1 MPTVL
6 RVGPHRFF
14 FFSNEGREPPHI
26 HVETGD
32 KYAKVWLQPVALS
45 EAIGYNST
53 ELGRLRVVVETHA
66 AVFKESWDEYFG
78 TG

>member
-14 FFSNEGREPPHI
+14 FFSNEGNEPPHI
-26 HVETGD
+26 HVEAGGQ
-32 KYAKVWLQPVALS
+32 YAKFWLRPVALAN
-45 EAIGYNST
+45 AIGYNSA
-53 ELGRLRVVVETHA
+53 ELGRLRVLVEAHA
-66 AVFKESWDEYFG
+66 AVFEEWWHERFD